1 MCGDLVMAVSV
12 DEHEVVPLVVFM
24 VPIYMM
30 DFQYVFVSKE
40 KFAVATFA
48 LLLSG
53 THLRR
58 DTVIPQWFQAS
69 KAAATSDGH
78 AVYC

>member
-1 MCGDLVMAVSV
+1 MGTQRLCGDVVMAVSV

-40 KFAVATFA
+40 KLAVATFA
-48 LLLSG
+48 FLLSEQSG
-53 THLRR
+53 ST
-58 DTVIPQWFQAS
+58 W
-69 KAAATSDGH
+69 
-78 AVYC
+78 